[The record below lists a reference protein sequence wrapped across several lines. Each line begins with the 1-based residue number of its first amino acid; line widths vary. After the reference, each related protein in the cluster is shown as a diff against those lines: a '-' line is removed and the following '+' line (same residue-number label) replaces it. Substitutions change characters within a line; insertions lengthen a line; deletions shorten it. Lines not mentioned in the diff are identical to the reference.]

1 MFDAPSFFDG
11 IGKIAFEGPDSSNP
25 LAYRYYDKDR
35 IVMGKRMEDHLRP
48 SICYWHT
55 FCWDGFDVFGAGT
68 FNRPW
73 HELEGQAMAEAK
85 LEIAFEFFERLGWPF
100 FAFHDVDVMAP
111 AQTMTEHTENFARI
125 LDPIEAQ
132 MERTGL
138 KLLWG
143 TANVFSHSRYMSG
156 AATNPDPEVFACAAM
171 QIRQALEAT
180 HRLGGENYVL
190 WGGREGYETLL
201 NTEPGRELDQL
212 GRMLTLAVEHKHKIG
227 FKGPLLIEPKPH
239 EPTKHQYDRDTQ
251 TVFGFL
257 QKYDLLDDVKVN
269 LETNHA
275 TLAGNSMDHEIAMAF
290 AHDIFGS
297 VDANRGDPQNG
308 WDTDQFWM
316 EPVDITR
323 SMVHIVKQGGFTT
336 GGFNFDAKVRR
347 QSTDAADLFYGHI
360 GGIDALARGLLS
372 AEAILNDGTYDAFLK
387 QRYSDWDEGLGD
399 WMMKDAS
406 LEDIALK
413 VEAGGIEPKLKSGRQ
428 EMLENLINRF
438 V

>member
-1 MFDAPSFFDG
+1 MFDASSFYDG
-11 IGKIAFEGPDSSNP
+11 IGLISYEGAETENP

-35 IVMGKRMEDHLRP
+35 LVMGKRMEDHLRP
-48 SICYWHT
+48 SSCYWHT
-55 FCWDGFDVFGAGT
+55 FCWDGADVFGGGT

-73 HELEGQAMAEAK
+73 HALEGQAMAEAK
-85 LEIAFEFFERLGWPF
+85 LEIAFEFFQRLGWPY

-111 AQTMTEHTENFARI
+111 AANMKEHAENFARI

-132 MERTGL
+132 MERTGMQ
-138 KLLWG
+138 LLWG
-143 TANVFSHSRYMSG
+143 TANVFSHPRYMSG

-180 HRLGGENYVL
+180 HRLGGQNYVL

-201 NTEPGRELDQL
+201 NTDPGRELDQL
-212 GRMLTLAVEHKHKIG
+212 GRMLSLAVEHKHKIG

-257 QKYDLLDDVKVN
+257 QRYDLLEDVKVN
-269 LETNHA
+269 IETNHA
-275 TLAGNSMDHEIAMAF
+275 TLAGNAMDHEIAMAF

-297 VDANRGDPQNG
+297 IDANRGDPQNG

-316 EPVDITR
+316 DPLDITR
-323 SMVHIVKQGGFTT
+323 SMIHIVKNGGFTT

-347 QSTDAADLFYGHI
+347 QSIDASDLFHGHI
-360 GGIDALARGLLS
+360 GGIDALAKGLLA
-372 AEAILNDGTYDAFLK
+372 AEAILANGQYEALLA
-387 QRYSDWDEGLGD
+387 QRYDGWSGDLGQ
-399 WMMKDAS
+399 WMSQDAT
-406 LEDIALK
+406 LEEIADR
-413 VEAGGIEPKLKSGRQ
+413 VAAGGIDPAPRSGRQ

>member
-1 MFDAPSFFDG
+1 MFDTSSFYDG

-25 LAYRYYDKDR
+25 LAYQYYDKDR
-35 IVMGKRMEDHLRP
+35 VVMGKRMEDHLRP
-48 SICYWHT
+48 SVCYWHT

-73 HELEGQAMAEAK
+73 QLLEGQEMAEAK
-85 LEIAFEFFERLGWPF
+85 LQIAFEFFERLGWPY

-111 AQTMTEHTENFARI
+111 AETMVEHTENFSRI

-143 TANVFSHSRYMSG
+143 TANVFSHPRYMAG
-156 AATNPDPEVFACAAM
+156 AATNPDPEVFACAAT

-190 WGGREGYETLL
+190 WGGREGYDTLL
-201 NTEPGRELDQL
+201 NTDTGRELDQL
-212 GRMLTLAVEHKHKIG
+212 GRMLSLAVEHKHKIG

-269 LETNHA
+269 IETNHA
-275 TLAGNSMDHEIAMAF
+275 TLAGNPMDHEIAMAF
-290 AHDIFGS
+290 SHGIFGS
-297 VDANRGDPQNG
+297 IDANRGDPQNG

-316 EPVDITR
+316 EPLDITR
-323 SMVHIVKQGGFTT
+323 SMVHILKNGGFTT

-347 QSTDAADLFYGHI
+347 QSIDAADLFYGHI
-360 GGIDALARGLLS
+360 GGVDALARGLLA
-372 AEAILNDGTYDAFLK
+372 AEAILEDGTYEDFLNKRYSGWNDAFG
-387 QRYSDWDEGLGD
+387 S
-399 WMMKDAS
+399 WMLNEAS
-406 LEDIALK
+406 LEEIASK
-413 VEAGGIEPKLKSGRQ
+413 VEAGGIDPSPRSGRQ
-428 EMLENLINRF
+428 EMLENLFNRF

>member
-11 IGKIAFEGPDSSNP
+11 IGTIAFEGPESSNP

-35 IVMGKRMEDHLRP
+35 MVMGKRMEDHLRP

-55 FCWDGFDVFGAGT
+55 FCWDGYDVFGAGT
-68 FNRPW
+68 FNRSW

-85 LEIAFEFFERLGWPF
+85 LEIAFEFFQRLDWPF

-111 AQTMTEHTENFARI
+111 ADTMTEHTENFARI
-125 LDPIEAQ
+125 IDPIEAQ

-143 TANVFSHSRYMSG
+143 TANVFSHPRYMAG

-180 HRLGGENYVL
+180 HRLGGANYVL
-190 WGGREGYETLL
+190 WGGREGYDTLL
-201 NTEPGRELDQL
+201 NTDAGRELDQL
-212 GRMLTLAVEHKHKIG
+212 GRMLSLAVEHKHKIG

-257 QKYDLLDDVKVN
+257 QRYDLLDDVKVN
-269 LETNHA
+269 IETNHA
-275 TLAGNSMDHEIAMAF
+275 TLAGNAMDHEIAMAF
-290 AHDIFGS
+290 AHGIFGS

-316 EPVDITR
+316 ESLDITR
-323 SMVHIVKQGGFTT
+323 SMVHILKNGGFTT

-347 QSTDAADLFYGHI
+347 QSIDAADLFYGHI
-360 GGIDALARGLLS
+360 GGVDALARGLLA
-372 AEAILNDGTYDAFLK
+372 AEAILKEGTYEAFLED
-387 QRYSDWDEGLGD
+387 RYSGW
-399 WMMKDAS
+399 KDPFGSWIMQDAT
-406 LEDIALK
+406 LEEIAQK
-413 VEAGGIEPKLKSGRQ
+413 VEAGGIEPSPKSGRQ

-438 V
+438 A

>member
-11 IGKIAFEGPDSSNP
+11 IGTIAFEGSESSNP

-35 IVMGKRMEDHLRP
+35 MVMGKRMEDHLRP

-55 FCWDGFDVFGAGT
+55 FCWDGYDVFGAGT
-68 FNRPW
+68 FNRSW
-73 HELEGQAMAEAK
+73 QELEGQAMAEAK
-85 LEIAFEFFERLGWPF
+85 LEIAFEFFQRLDWPF

-111 AQTMTEHTENFARI
+111 AETMSEHSENFARI

-143 TANVFSHSRYMSG
+143 TANVFSHPRYMAG

-180 HRLGGENYVL
+180 HRLGGANYVL
-190 WGGREGYETLL
+190 WGGREGYDTLL
-201 NTEPGRELDQL
+201 NTDAGRELDQL
-212 GRMLTLAVEHKHKIG
+212 GRMLSLAVEHKHKIG

-257 QKYDLLDDVKVN
+257 QRYDLLDDVKVN
-269 LETNHA
+269 IETNHA
-275 TLAGNSMDHEIAMAF
+275 TLAGNAMDHEIAMAF
-290 AHDIFGS
+290 AHGIFGS

-316 EPVDITR
+316 ESLDITR
-323 SMVHIVKQGGFTT
+323 SMVHILKNGGFTT

-347 QSTDAADLFYGHI
+347 QSIDAADLFYGHI
-360 GGIDALARGLLS
+360 GGVDALARGLLA
-372 AEAILNDGTYDAFLK
+372 AEAILKDGTYEAFLEE
-387 QRYSDWDEGLGD
+387 RYSGW
-399 WMMKDAS
+399 KDPFGSWIMQEAS
-406 LEDIALK
+406 LEEIAEK
-413 VEAGGIEPKLKSGRQ
+413 VEAGGINPSPKSGRQ
-428 EMLENLINRF
+428 EMLENLLNRF
-438 V
+438 A

>member
-1 MFDAPSFFDG
+1 MFDTASFFEG
-11 IGKIAFEGPDSSNP
+11 VGPIAYEGPESDNP
-25 LAYRYYDKDR
+25 LAYRYYDKDHL
-35 IVMGKRMEDHLRP
+35 VMGKRMEDHLRP

-55 FCWDGFDVFGAGT
+55 FCWDGYDVFGAGT
-68 FNRPW
+68 FNRSW
-73 HELEGQAMAEAK
+73 HALEGQAMAEAK
-85 LEIAFEFFERLGWPF
+85 LEIAFEFFQRLGWPF

-111 AQTMTEHTENFARI
+111 AETMTEHSENFARI

-132 MERTGL
+132 MARTGL

-143 TANVFSHSRYMSG
+143 TANVFSHPRYMAG

-180 HRLGGENYVL
+180 HRLGGANYVL
-190 WGGREGYETLL
+190 WGGREGYDTLL
-201 NTEPGRELDQL
+201 NTDPGRELDQL
-212 GRMLTLAVEHKHKIG
+212 GRMLSLAVEHKHKIG

-257 QKYDLLDDVKVN
+257 QRYGLLDDVKVN
-269 LETNHA
+269 IETNHA
-275 TLAGNSMDHEIAMAF
+275 TLAGNAMDHEIAMAF
-290 AHDIFGS
+290 AHGIFGS

-316 EPVDITR
+316 ESLDITR
-323 SMVHIVKQGGFTT
+323 SMVHILKNGGFTT

-347 QSTDAADLFYGHI
+347 QSIDAADLFYGHV
-360 GGIDALARGLLS
+360 GGIDALARGLLA
-372 AEAILNDGTYDAFLK
+372 AEAILNDGTYESFLED
-387 QRYSDWDEGLGD
+387 RYAGWSDGLGA
-399 WMMKDAS
+399 WIMQDAT
-406 LEDIALK
+406 LEDIAKK
-413 VEAGGIEPKLKSGRQ
+413 VESGGIEPTPKSGRQ

-438 V
+438 A